1 MQEDDHLRTIVDTE
15 VDDEH
20 SRKPD
25 VEARRL
31 GLSACLQ
38 AAATRE
44 RRDSGGTPAAVSSD
58 SSSQGLTCT
67 GLNHKIHVT
76 FCKHSPRD

>member
-44 RRDSGGTPAAVSSD
+44 RRDSD
-58 SSSQGLTCT
+58 SCLFGFLESRAHMHRSQSQDSRHILQA
-67 GLNHKIHVT
+67 
-76 FCKHSPRD
+76 